1 MELIS
6 GKLHVECIMHIA
18 YHFAVDFL
26 PGQVTMVK
34 VAARCRRVPA
44 ARCQRQPLQRQ
55 PSERQPLQRAQPPQP
70 RQHVIG
76 AAGKLVLYASSFS
89 LMTCNSESRFQVLH
103 IN

>member
-55 PSERQPLQRAQPPQP
+55 PLQRAQPPQP

-76 AAGKLVLYASSFS
+76 AAGKF
-89 LMTCNSESRFQVLH
+89 FF
-103 IN
+103 

>member
-1 MELIS
+1 MESIS

-18 YHFAVDFL
+18 YNFAVDFL
-26 PGQVTMVK
+26 PGQVAMVK

-44 ARCQRQPLQRQ
+44 ARCQRQPLQWQ

-76 AAGKLVLYASSFS
+76 AAGKLFFYASSFS